1 MKLFCVNEE
10 HFDLSILQSLI
21 ESGICSLIDI
31 SMPAVRAAGEA
42 HMSGGHAQYQSR
54 LPQHTASRT
63 DTRSSSALARS
74 AKEYV
79 DCNYTDCECTLS
91 GIAKSLYVSPGY
103 LSAVF
108 KETVGESFINYLTGL
123 RMKRAKQLL
132 AGTELM
138 IYEVAIMVGYENQT
152 YFSTVFKKSAG
163 MSPKD
168 YRESV
173 RQPEV

>member
-54 LPQHTASRT
+54 LPQHTASRA
-63 DTRSSSALARS
+63 DALREALARS

-163 MSPKD
+163 ISPKD
-168 YRESV
+168 YRERI

>member
-1 MKLFCVNEE
+1 MLADRHQHARRAGCR
-10 HFDLSILQSLI
+10 
-21 ESGICSLIDI
+21 GG
-31 SMPAVRAAGEA
+31 AYVRR
-42 HMSGGHAQYQSR
+42 HAQCQSR
-54 LPQHTASRT
+54 LPQHTASRA

-163 MSPKD
+163 ISPKD
-168 YRESV
+168 YRERI

>member
-1 MKLFCVNEE
+1 MCIRDSN
-10 HFDLSILQSLI
+10 D
-21 ESGICSLIDI
+21 
-31 SMPAVRAAGEA
+31 
-42 HMSGGHAQYQSR
+42 
-54 LPQHTASRT
+54 
-63 DTRSSSALARS
+63 
-74 AKEYV
+74 
-79 DCNYTDCECTLS
+79 TDCECTLA

-163 MSPKD
+163 ISPKD
-168 YRESV
+168 YRERI

>member
-1 MKLFCVNEE
+1 MLADR
-10 HFDLSILQSLI
+10 HQH
-21 ESGICSLIDI
+21 
-31 SMPAVRAAGEA
+31 ARRAGCRGGAYARWPCAASEQAAAAYGEPR
-42 HMSGGHAQYQSR
+42 GY
-54 LPQHTASRT
+54 PQQQ
-63 DTRSSSALARS
+63 
-74 AKEYV
+74 EYV

-163 MSPKD
+163 ISPKD